1 MNTLIVDDVKLS
13 RDGLSALINTHFP
26 EATIVGSVPSVEEA
40 RKILKNEQIDLLFL
54 DIQLQDGLS
63 FDVLDD
69 VSLNSKVIFITA
81 YEKYAI
87 EAIRKGAFDY
97 LLKPINVAE
106 LKKCIERIREL
117 RELENEHLEKAS
129 DAIVFKDKI
138 GISSM
143 DGIEYVNTAE
153 ISYLKADG
161 KYTLVCLGGT
171 TITSSKNLKMF
182 EVVLPESSFM
192 RVHHSYLVNLSQVIR
207 FKKDDAMLVLTDGTE
222 IPVAKSRKDL
232 LTRRLIHI

>member
-13 RDGLSALINTHFP
+13 RDGLAALINTHFP
-26 EATIVGSVPSVEEA
+26 EANIVGSVPSIEQA
-40 RKILKNEQIDLLFL
+40 RKLLKTEQIDLLFL

-63 FDVLDD
+63 FDILDD
-69 VSLNSKVIFITA
+69 VPLNSKVIFITA

-97 LLKPINVAE
+97 LLKPINVTE

-117 RELENEHLEKAS
+117 REMENEQFEKAS
-129 DAIVFKDKI
+129 DSIVFKGKI

-143 DGIEYVNTAE
+143 DGIEYVNTSE
-153 ISYLKADG
+153 INYLKADG
-161 KYTLVCLGGT
+161 KYTIVCRSENEQFEKASDSIVFKGKIGISSMDGIEYVNTSEINYLKADGKYTIVCLKNN

-182 EVVLPESSFM
+182 EV
-192 RVHHSYLVNLSQVIR
+192 I
-207 FKKDDAMLVLTDGTE
+207 
-222 IPVAKSRKDL
+222 
-232 LTRRLIHI
+232 

>member
-13 RDGLSALINTHFP
+13 RDGLAALINTHFP
-26 EATIVGSVPSVEEA
+26 EANIVGSVPSIEQA
-40 RKILKNEQIDLLFL
+40 RKLLKTEQIDLLFL

-63 FDVLDD
+63 FDILDD
-69 VSLNSKVIFITA
+69 VPLNSKVIFITA

-97 LLKPINVAE
+97 LLKPINVTE

-117 RELENEHLEKAS
+117 REMENEQFEKAS
-129 DAIVFKDKI
+129 DSIVFKGKI

-143 DGIEYVNTAE
+143 DGIEYVNTSE
-153 ISYLKADG
+153 INYLKADG
-161 KYTLVCLGGT
+161 KYTIVCLKNN

-182 EVVLPESSFM
+182 EVILPESLFM
-192 RVHHSYLVNLSQVIR
+192 RVHHSYLVNLSQIIR
-207 FKKDDAMLVLTDGTE
+207 FKKDDAMLVLSDGAE

-232 LTRRLIHI
+232 LTRRLIHV

>member
-13 RDGLSALINTHFP
+13 RDGLSALISTHLP
-26 EATIVGSVPSVEEA
+26 EAIITGSVPSVEEA
-40 RKILKNEQIDLLFL
+40 RKLLRTEQIDLLFL

-63 FDVLDD
+63 FEILDD

-117 RELENEHLEKAS
+117 RELENEHLDKAS
-129 DAIVFKDKI
+129 DTIVFKGKI

-143 DGIEYVNTAE
+143 DGIEYVNTTE
-153 ISYLKADG
+153 INYLKADG
-161 KYTLVCLGGT
+161 KYTVVCLKNT

-182 EVVLPESSFM
+182 EVILPESSFM

-207 FKKDDAMLVLTDGTE
+207 FKKDDAMLILSDGTE

-232 LTRRLIHI
+232 LTRRLIHV

>member
-13 RDGLSALINTHFP
+13 RDGLSVLINTHFQ
-26 EATIVGSVPSVEEA
+26 EANIVGSVPSVEEA
-40 RKILKNEQIDLLFL
+40 RKLLKAEQVDLLFL

-63 FDVLDD
+63 FDILDD
-69 VSLNSKVIFITA
+69 VSMNSKVIFITA

-87 EAIRKGAFDY
+87 EALRKGAFDY
-97 LLKPINVAE
+97 LLKPINVSE

-117 RELENEHLEKAS
+117 RELENEHLAKAS
-129 DAIVFKDKI
+129 DSLVFKEKI

-161 KYTLVCLGGT
+161 KYTMVCLKNN

-182 EVVLPESSFM
+182 EVILPESSFM
-192 RVHHSYLVNLSQVIR
+192 RVHHSYLVNLSQVVR
-207 FKKDDAMLVLTDGTE
+207 FKKDDVMLVLEDGTE